1 MIDLTENPKKRYQ
14 LDDSRLTLLVSQAA
28 LELDRAIRREGD
40 SLERANEFF
49 TFLGDSLHSD
59 AGLQRSRWLD
69 PETVNVFEHTLRNVG
84 ASGELRTVEDVV
96 RESLRYVEG
105 FGKQTERGSEENLRK
120 LLRFCVA
127 FGNSL
132 LTHRAQYRPE
142 PPANPY
148 RR

>member
-1 MIDLTENPKKRYQ
+1 MIAPAETTKKRYQ

-28 LELDRAIRREGD
+28 LELDRALRHEGS
-40 SLERANEFF
+40 SLSRAHEFF
-49 TFLGDSLHSD
+49 SFLRESLHAD
-59 AGLQRSRWLD
+59 AGLARSRWLD
-69 PETVNVFEHTLRNVG
+69 PETVNVFEHTLRDVG
-84 ASGELRTVEDVV
+84 STGELRTVEDVV

-105 FGKQTERGSEENLRK
+105 FGKQTEQGSESDLRD

-132 LTHRAQYRPE
+132 LAHRAQYCPE